1 MGFGRAGGAGMRL
14 FVRNWLIRGFILAG
28 VAGLVALGWLANS
41 WVSPERIREQ
51 VIASLSDQFEGVD
64 VYVGSAHM
72 RILGGIAVRDLK
84 LVRRGTPADQ
94 PFFSS
99 PSAVLYH
106 DKEQLNRGRL
116 VIRKIELENPELRLE
131 RNEAGVWNLVD
142 ILRSGPADRPVP
154 TFLAKGATLTIVDHS
169 PEGIPEIR
177 LTDTRFT
184 LLNDPLPILTI
195 TADATAYGY
204 GPVQIRARLN
214 RITRHATVGFEMP
227 EFPIGEV
234 LPYAADRFAP
244 QLATHL
250 GKLTANASIKADL
263 TFVPDATPAW
273 HHDVRVEIKDGKL
286 EHKDLPGPVEK
297 IAVKF
302 RSTDGKLKI
311 EEATA
316 RLGPAQVKVALETRG
331 QGSTVL
337 PAGAL
342 SRTPAGSTV
351 PPGSAGSTVPP
362 RSEGDQLAQLEAHLQ
377 KLEVSVSGIPLDD
390 AFFQRVGEKGE
401 KAKKM
406 LAPTGSIEFGYKFTR
421 EAQGWRREYDVR
433 PQSIAVTYEKL
444 KYPVTEVQGSV
455 KKTVT
460 HAEGPITL
468 VDLRGKVAGQP
479 ITLNGKIAG
488 EWPDP
493 AIDLRLAGINLPLDE
508 ALIAALP
515 GKYPNLIREF
525 HATGRADLSAKLVQ
539 QAGVN
544 LCENEFRVELRDVK
558 LNFSHF
564 PYPVEKVKGQVV
576 VRTVAT
582 DETRPVKPG
591 EAIQSLDDRDELIL
605 DGFTGLHA
613 GSTVWLNGT
622 KRSVPGT
629 SDRKLMFHVGGNTCP
644 ADEDLKSA
652 LAALK
657 LSEVWTS
664 FSPRG
669 NITFAADV
677 EILDRRPTPSR
688 PDFDPPFHPAS
699 DLKLTFNFFGPTV
712 TPSFF
717 PYEITELAG
726 WLEYKNGRVDLA
738 HFAGRHGESRLKL
751 SAGEVRFYPEGVVW
765 ANLGGLE
772 LKPFV
777 PDSALLKA
785 FPGKLRSAIEDLQL
799 KGPSELTVKHLV
811 VLTPAASSVP
821 PEPSPL
827 VPLNPIGARPAPHVV
842 ARAQSPIAFAPP
854 QMLPSFLPPTALPGP
869 TKPDP
874 VIYWDAEL
882 KLAGASIET
891 GVPWEDLFGA
901 VACRGRYEGTHIGL
915 VRGNVFL
922 DRGTIAKQP
931 FSDVQGQVRSIPQQ
945 PDLASPGKF
954 LPSELEFTGVAGTLF
969 HGAVGGEA
977 RVVLTEPVR
986 YEVWLT
992 ATDVQ
997 LEELARHHR
1006 IAADA
1011 DLKGIAQAQVRLYNR
1026 QDPKTGLWALEGL
1039 GKIDVPTGRMYNL
1052 PVMLDLVKVLKLQ
1065 APDKTAFEEAHATF
1079 HVHGDR
1085 IKVDQLDLIGKAIC
1099 VGGSGEIDIS
1109 GEYVK
1114 FEIYTLGSEI
1124 LARLVNTPVG
1134 DVSAFLSRSLF
1145 KIKMTRE
1152 NGVMK
1157 YKPEPVPAI
1166 TEPIKAITD
1175 RLRNRTGK
1183 K

>member
-1 MGFGRAGGAGMRL
+1 MPDSLRLGFGRAGGAGMRL

-28 VAGLVALGWLANS
+28 VASLVALGWLANS

-106 DKEQLNRGRL
+106 EKEQLSRGRL

-131 RNEAGVWNLVD
+131 RNEAGVWNLAD

-154 TFLAKGATLTIVDHS
+154 TFQAKGATLTIVDRS

-204 GPVQIRARLN
+204 GPVQVRARLN

-263 TFVPDATPAW
+263 TFVPDSTPAW

-316 RLGPAQVKVALETRG
+316 RIGPAQVKVALETRN
-331 QGSTVL
+331 QPTSDKK
-337 PAGAL
+337 PEA
-342 SRTPAGSTV
+342 R
-351 PPGSAGSTVPP
+351 
-362 RSEGDQLAQLEAHLQ
+362 EDDQLAQLEAHLQ

-401 KAKKM
+401 KAKKL
-406 LAPTGSIEFGYKFTR
+406 LAPSGSIELGYKFTR
-421 EAQGWRREYDVR
+421 EGQGWKREYDVR

-468 VDLRGKVAGQP
+468 VDLRGKAAGQP
-479 ITLNGKIAG
+479 ITLNGKITG

-525 HATGRADLSAKLVQ
+525 HASGRADLSAKIVQ

-558 LNFSHF
+558 LNFSQF
-564 PYPVEKVKGQVV
+564 PYPVEKVKGLVV

-582 DETRPVKPG
+582 DKSRPVKPG
-591 EAIQSLDDRDELIL
+591 DVGEPSPSLEDRDELIL
-605 DGFTGLHA
+605 DGFTGIHA

-622 KRSVPGT
+622 KRTLPGT
-629 SDRKLMFHVGGNTCP
+629 LDRKLVFHVGGNTCP

-657 LSEVWTS
+657 LSDVWTS

-677 EILDRRPTPSR
+677 EILDRRPTPAR

-785 FPGKLRSAIEDLQL
+785 FPGKLRSAIEDIQL

-842 ARAQSPIAFAPP
+842 ARAQSPVAFAPP
-854 QMLPSFLPPTALPGP
+854 QMLPSFLPLTALPAP

-945 PDLASPGKF
+945 PDPAALGKF

-1079 HVHGDR
+1079 HLHGDR

>member
-1 MGFGRAGGAGMRL
+1 MRL

-28 VAGLVALGWLANS
+28 VASLVALGWLANS

-51 VIASLSDQFEGVD
+51 VIASLSDQFDGVD

-72 RILGGIAVRDLK
+72 RILGGIAVSDLK

-94 PFFSS
+94 PFFFA

-106 DKEQLNRGRL
+106 EKEQLSRGRL

-131 RNEAGVWNLVD
+131 RNEAGVWNLAD

-154 TFLAKGATLTIVDHS
+154 TFQAKGATLTIVDRS

-204 GPVQIRARLN
+204 GPVQVRARLN

-263 TFVPDATPAW
+263 TYVPDTTPAW

-286 EHKDLPGPVEK
+286 EHEDLPGPVEK

-316 RLGPAQVKVALETRG
+316 RLGPAQVKVALETRSLG
-331 QGSTVL
+331 GTVL
-337 PAGAL
+337 PTGAL
-342 SRTPAGSTV
+342 SRAP
-351 PPGSAGSTVPP
+351 AGSTVPP
-362 RSEGDQLAQLEAHLQ
+362 RSEDDQLAQLEEHLQ
-377 KLEVSVSGIPLDD
+377 KLEVSVSGIPLDE

-401 KAKKM
+401 KAKKL
-406 LAPTGSIEFGYKFTR
+406 LAPSGSIELGYKFTR
-421 EAQGWRREYDVR
+421 EGQGWKREYDVR

-460 HAEGPITL
+460 NAEGPITL
-468 VDLRGKVAGQP
+468 VDLRGKAAGQP
-479 ITLNGKIAG
+479 VTLKGKIAG

-525 HATGRADLSAKLVQ
+525 HATGRADLSAKIVQ

-558 LNFSHF
+558 LNFSQF
-564 PYPVEKVKGQVV
+564 PYPVEKVKGLVV

-582 DETRPVKPG
+582 DKSRPVKPG
-591 EAIQSLDDRDELIL
+591 DVGGPSPSLEDRDELIL
-605 DGFTGLHA
+605 DGFTGIHA

-629 SDRKLMFHVGGNTCP
+629 SDRKLVFHVGGNTCP

-677 EILDRRPTPSR
+677 EILDRRPTLAR

-799 KGPSELTVKHLV
+799 KGPSELSLKHLV

-854 QMLPSFLPPTALPGP
+854 QMLPSFLPPTALPAP

-922 DRGTIAKQP
+922 DRATIAKQP

-945 PDLASPGKF
+945 PDPAAPGKY

-1079 HVHGDR
+1079 HLHGDR